1 MIWVVFALMTGA
13 ALLCALWPLT
23 RRRAAPEGAARS
35 VAFYKA
41 QLEEIERDVA
51 RGQLPEGEA
60 AGARVEAARRLIAA
74 GERAKAVAA
83 AEGGGPRRAIAA
95 LVILIGVP
103 LVALGF
109 YARYGAPAEP
119 DEPILARLND
129 PSRADDLS
137 AGVAKIEAH
146 LIAHPDDGLGFK
158 VIAPAYMRLARY
170 DEAVKAFSEAL
181 RLIGDNPETRA
192 DYGEAQVAA
201 AGGIVTANARAAF
214 QQALAGKPDLPKA
227 RYYAA
232 LAAEQDGNKSLA
244 ADLYE
249 KLLADSPRGAPWA
262 PVVRQ
267 RLASLRAKEPAPS
280 AKVDAPPSDEARAIA
295 SLTPEQRQAA
305 IHGMVDRLAARLE
318 AKGDDAEGWQRLI
331 RAYTVLNEPDKAKAA
346 LVKAREAL
354 GGNDAARRDLE
365 TLAKELGLES

>member
-1 MIWVVFALMTGA
+1 MIWIVFALMTGA
-13 ALLCALWPLT
+13 AVLCALWPLT
-23 RRRAAPEGAARS
+23 RRRGALEGEARAI
-35 VAFYKA
+35 AFHKA
-41 QLEEIERDVA
+41 QLAEIDRDVA
-51 RGQLPEGEA
+51 RGQLPEAEA

-74 GERAKAVAA
+74 GERAKAGAA
-83 AEGGGPRRAIAA
+83 ADGGRSHRAIAA

-103 LVALGF
+103 LITVGF
-109 YARYGAPAEP
+109 YARYGSPAEP

-129 PSRADDLS
+129 PSRSDDLA

-146 LIAHPDDGLGFK
+146 LIANPDDGLGFK
-158 VIAPAYMRLARY
+158 VVAPAYMRLARY

-181 RLIGDNPETRA
+181 RLLGDNPEMRA

-227 RYYAA
+227 RYYTA
-232 LAAEQDGNKSLA
+232 LAAEQDGNKSQA
-244 ADLYE
+244 AELYQ
-249 KLLADSPRGAPWA
+249 KLLADAPPRAPWP

-267 RLASLRAKEPAPS
+267 RLAALGAKEPAPS
-280 AKVDAPPSDEARAIA
+280 AKVDAPPDEEAKAIA

-305 IHGMVDRLAARLE
+305 IRGMVERLADRLE
-318 AKGDDAEGWQRLI
+318 AKSDDAAGWLRLI
-331 RAYTVLNEPDKAKAA
+331 RAYTVLQEPDKAKAA
-346 LVKAREAL
+346 LAKAREAL
-354 GGNDAARRDLE
+354 NGNDAAKRDLE